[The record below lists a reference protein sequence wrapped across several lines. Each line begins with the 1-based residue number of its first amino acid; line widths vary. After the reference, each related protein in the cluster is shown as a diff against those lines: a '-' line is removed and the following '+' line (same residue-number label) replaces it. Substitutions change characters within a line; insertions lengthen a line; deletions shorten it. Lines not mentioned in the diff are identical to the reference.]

1 MRVTLYQQSSERA
14 RMKYVVG
21 VDTGGTFTDL
31 ISIDQNGDA
40 TVIKTPSTPE
50 DPSLAV
56 IEGLRKAGESYG
68 MDLAGFLEK
77 VVRICHGT
85 TVSTNTVLTWTGAK
99 VGLITTKGFRD
110 TLGIRFG
117 VRENPYDYTIA
128 APKALA
134 PRYLRLPVT
143 ERVKWNGEEVTPLA
157 EDEVRAAC
165 ARFREEG
172 VEAVVVGFVWSFKN
186 PEHEN
191 RAVEICKEELP
202 GVYVVGS
209 CEIQPEVREY
219 WRISTAVIS
228 AYVGPKLRKYLTH
241 MVQTLHDYGF
251 KGELLITQSNA
262 GVMSPDVAIS
272 QAVRTVLSGPASAPA
287 AAAYVGTP
295 LGIRDLITV
304 DMGGTSFDVCL
315 IKDGKPTTTL
325 EEAVGGVYH
334 MRLPMVDV
342 HTIGA
347 GGGSLA
353 WVDKMNMLHVG
364 PASAGADPGPAC
376 YGRGGANPTSTDA
389 DLLLGYLSEEYF
401 LGGEMK
407 VDRALAVKAM
417 KEKVADPLGMSVPE
431 AAQAVRKIVDHS
443 MADAI
448 SVVSVQRGEDP
459 RRYTLVAAGGA
470 GPVHVAD
477 LARSLNIERVLIPR
491 SSSIFCAIGSIISD
505 LRHDFVRSVVT
516 KTSEADLA
524 SLDAAFAEMQAVGD
538 GHLEREGIAA
548 QDRYYVK
555 SIDMRYKGQ
564 FHEVEV
570 PIPAGPVSAGAI
582 DKIVSAFHDRH
593 EELYAFRDALDTEMI
608 NLRIACFGRVV
619 APARKALAANG
630 STDTKQLVKGQ
641 RDAYFKEESRFV
653 PTPVYDGE
661 LLQVGNTVEGPAIIE
676 QKTTTVVV
684 PPRARV
690 EVTRFG
696 DYMMTLVQ

>member
-1 MRVTLYQQSSERA
+1 
-14 RMKYVVG
+14 MKYVVG

-31 ISIDQNGDA
+31 ISLDQNGDP
-40 TVIKTPSTPE
+40 TVVKTPSTPE

-56 IEGLRKAGESYG
+56 IEGLRKAGEACG
-68 MDLAGFLEK
+68 LDLASYLK
-77 VVRICHGT
+77 NVIRICHGT

-117 VRENPYDYTIA
+117 IRENPYDYTIA

-165 ARFREEG
+165 AKFREEG

-186 PEHEN
+186 PAHEV

-209 CEIQPEVREY
+209 CEIQPEIREY

-228 AYVGPKLRKYLTH
+228 AYVGPRLKKYLTH
-241 MVQTLHDYGF
+241 MVQTLNDFGF

-262 GVMSPDVAIS
+262 GVMSPEVAIG

-295 LGIRDLITV
+295 LGVRDLITV

-315 IKDGKPTTTL
+315 IKNGKPTTTL

-376 YGRGGANPTSTDA
+376 YGRGGANPTATDA

-401 LGGEMK
+401 LGGTMK
-407 VDRALAVKAM
+407 VEKALAAKAM
-417 KEKVADPLGMSVPE
+417 KEKVADPLGISVLE
-431 AAQAVRKIVDHS
+431 AAQSVRKIVDHS
-443 MADAI
+443 MSDAI

-477 LARSLNIERVLIPR
+477 LARSLNIQKVLIPR

-516 KTSEADLA
+516 KTGEADLD
-524 SLDAAFAEMQAVGD
+524 SLNATFAEMKAVGD
-538 GHLEREGIAA
+538 GYLEREGVSA
-548 QDRYYVK
+548 QDRYYLK

-570 PIPAGPVSAGAI
+570 PISVDQISADEVSKII
-582 DKIVSAFHDRH
+582 DDFHDRH
-593 EELYAFRDALDTEMI
+593 EELYAFRDVLDTEMI
-608 NLRIACFGRVV
+608 NLRMACFGRVV
-619 APARKALAANG
+619 APARKALGASG
-630 STDTKQLVKGQ
+630 STGTRQVIKGQ

-653 PTPVYDGE
+653 PTPIYNGE
-661 LLQVGNTVEGPAIIE
+661 LLQAGSTVQGPAIIE

-684 PPRARV
+684 PPRAHI

-696 DYMMTLVQ
+696 DYMMTLV